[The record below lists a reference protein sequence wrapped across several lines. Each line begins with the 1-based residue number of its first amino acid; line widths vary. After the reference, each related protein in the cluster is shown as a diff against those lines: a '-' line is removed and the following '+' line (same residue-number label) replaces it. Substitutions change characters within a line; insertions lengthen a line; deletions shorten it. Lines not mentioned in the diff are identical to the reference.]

1 MRDRC
6 VRHRATP
13 HGRHHAQ
20 RVLCL
25 VVEAALRTKYTFL
38 PCACRTRIVI
48 LRMLSRTRQMCC
60 ATNSS
65 HLHRTVMR
73 LCAGVTISCSRFHRS
88 WSTIIDDYG
97 HGMIGAR
104 LSSSTFVTLCVCF
117 RAHTPTPPRAPPC
130 LGARGTR
137 LMARSANAW
146 HTTPSTLLLLLAHAS
161 PTAAWSPGASALRC
175 GSRAWMDFLP
185 EMTPEHAP
193 EQQSRSAA
201 ARARQRGAR
210 SERVRAQR
218 TGSASASVEQARN
231 REISSYVCVMC
242 RVEFFFCERS
252 SGKKE

>member
-20 RVLCL
+20 RDLCR

-88 WSTIIDDYG
+88 WSTMIDDYG
-97 HGMIGAR
+97 HCMIGAR
-104 LSSSTFVTLCVCF
+104 LSSSTFGRDPLC
-117 RAHTPTPPRAPPC
+117 
-130 LGARGTR
+130 
-137 LMARSANAW
+137 
-146 HTTPSTLLLLLAHAS
+146 LLSGAHAD
-161 PTAAWSPGASALRC
+161 PTTSSALPGRAGDETDGEVGERVAHDTLDVASAACARITDSGVVAGCLCAPLRFASLD
-175 GSRAWMDFLP
+175 GLP
-185 EMTPEHAP
+185 T
-193 EQQSRSAA
+193 
-201 ARARQRGAR
+201 
-210 SERVRAQR
+210 
-218 TGSASASVEQARN
+218 
-231 REISSYVCVMC
+231 
-242 RVEFFFCERS
+242 
-252 SGKKE
+252 

>member
-20 RVLCL
+20 RDLCR

-104 LSSSTFVTLCVCF
+104 LSSSTFGRDPLC
-117 RAHTPTPPRAPPC
+117 
-130 LGARGTR
+130 
-137 LMARSANAW
+137 
-146 HTTPSTLLLLLAHAS
+146 LLSGAHAD
-161 PTAAWSPGASALRC
+161 PTTSSALPGRAGDETEGEVGERVAHNTLDVASAACARIADSGVVAGCLCAPLRFASLD
-175 GSRAWMDFLP
+175 GLP
-185 EMTPEHAP
+185 T
-193 EQQSRSAA
+193 
-201 ARARQRGAR
+201 
-210 SERVRAQR
+210 
-218 TGSASASVEQARN
+218 
-231 REISSYVCVMC
+231 
-242 RVEFFFCERS
+242 
-252 SGKKE
+252 